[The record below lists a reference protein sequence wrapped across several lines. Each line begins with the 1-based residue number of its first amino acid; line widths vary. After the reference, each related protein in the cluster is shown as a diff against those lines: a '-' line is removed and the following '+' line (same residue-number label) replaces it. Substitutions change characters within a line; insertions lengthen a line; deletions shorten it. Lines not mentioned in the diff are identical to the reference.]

1 MRDAGYI
8 VAGYLLT
15 GGAVT
20 AYAVSVRLRLR
31 RVLRRPRQ
39 GLPDGGAS

>member
-15 GGAVT
+15 GATVT
-20 AYAVSVRLRLR
+20 AYAVSVRVRLR
-31 RVLRRPRQ
+31 RVLRRTRE
-39 GLPDGGAS
+39 GYPDGDAS